1 MTTAT
6 ELAQSILDAD
16 SAHLRMEVCTLLD
29 LDTDAPLSAPLLT
42 HLLMNADIEVR
53 ATITRLVSAWL
64 DGFAAGL
71 IASDTEMDEMHAEH
85 ATMMLV
91 EKLWA

>member
-1 MTTAT
+1 MTIAT

-16 SAHLRMEVCTLLD
+16 SAHLHMEVCTLLD

-42 HLLMNADIEVR
+42 HLLTNADIDVR
-53 ATITRLVSAWL
+53 ATIQRLVGAWL

-71 IASDTEMDEMHAEH
+71 IASDTEMDEMLEEQAM
-85 ATMMLV
+85 ALLADR
-91 EKLWA
+91 LWA